1 MKLNII
7 QAALLGSA
15 ALLAQA
21 QTAAPSRADVKAE
34 AAKANKAGEIHTGE
48 SEEKMPMTKSNMKRA
63 DVKAETAKAN
73 KAGEIQTGEE
83 EPKRV
88 DTKSNVKRADVK
100 AETAKANKAHT
111 IPPMGEK

>member
-1 MKLNII
+1 MRLNIVL
-7 QAALLGSA
+7 AALLGSA

-21 QTAAPSRADVKAE
+21 QTGAPSRAEVKAE

-48 SEEKMPMTKSNMKRA
+48 VEEKMPMTKSNVKRM
-63 DVKAETAKAN
+63 DVKTEAARAN

-83 EPKRV
+83 EPKKV
-88 DTKSNVKRADVK
+88 DTKSNMKRADVK
-100 AETAKANKAHT
+100 ADTARANKAGT